1 MGAYANPQEV
11 EGQFDLGQ
19 EGRAYQNMFQSIT
32 KSFMNASEKI
42 AERHAANEK
51 RNKAILD
58 QTEEGKAKLQVL
70 YEKGVGKEKTGM
82 NYDCY
87 QGAIEEWG
95 VLNTKQLKGDASP
108 EEKRRAAQ
116 ILASIDNFSSTSS
129 DAYGL
134 IENWN
139 KSLKLVGEGA
149 PDLSGC
155 DPDMVRALTALDKR
169 DGSQIQP
176 GFYKDKD
183 GNYDY
188 TNHGYVLSG
197 YKDESGTEY
206 PEKFISGKELK
217 IALDTGGSSGMVYK
231 KSYSSDNKKISDAF
245 KIGDDGMGIFEYK
258 KDEPTGRVSEDYLTG
273 EPGKEIPVRSVQGG
287 VWMQKTV
294 KIDKNRILN
303 AVGTQLDAVADAS
316 ATMTNEVATK
326 YNNYVLPVIDKDKNP
341 NFDKYN
347 QLEDFAKF
355 VPIPGYDKA
364 FPYNK
369 AILTSD
375 EATLNAIRHNNRAA
389 FAQTLKDEQPVGE
402 PYFVPN
408 PKPEKPVKPTAG
420 KTAKVPAAV
429 AKQNDWNAKIKDVI
443 ETGQGGTPIKNG
455 LTLTKDKQGNWS
467 LLDKD
472 DLPYAPAE
480 NIHDPYVL
488 QKYIGGTAKRSKK
501 AKKPLK

>member
-1 MGAYANPQEV
+1 MGAYANPDQNAGVEALQQ
-11 EGQFDLGQ
+11 EGQ
-19 EGRAYQNMFQSIT
+19 AYQNMFASLT
-32 KSFMNASEKI
+32 KSFSGASEKI
-42 AERHAANEK
+42 AERHRANEK
-51 RNKAILD
+51 RNQAILA
-58 QTEEGKAKLQVL
+58 QTEEDGAKLQVL
-70 YEKGVGKEKTGM
+70 LEKGIGKEKTGM

-87 QGAIEEWG
+87 QDAIKEW
-95 VLNTKQLKGDASP
+95 KGINNKIVGGIATSG
-108 EEKRRAAQ
+108 EKRRAAQ
-116 ILASIDNFSSTSS
+116 IMASIDNFSSTAS

-134 IENWN
+134 IENWK
-139 KSLKLVGEGA
+139 KSSKLIGEGA

-155 DPDMVRALTALDKR
+155 DPDMIKALNALSAQ
-169 DGSQIQP
+169 DGNQIQP

-188 TNHGYVLSG
+188 TNHGYVLAP
-197 YKDESGTEY
+197 YKDADGIEHPG
-206 PEKFISGKELK
+206 KFISGKELK
-217 IALDTGGSSGMVYK
+217 TALDNGGSSGMVYK
-231 KSYSSDNKKISDAF
+231 KSYSGDNKKISNAF
-245 KIGDDGMGIFEYK
+245 KIGEDGTGIFEYK
-258 KDEPTGRVSEDYLTG
+258 KDEPTGRVSEDYLTN
-273 EPGKEIPVRSVQGG
+273 EPGKEIPIRSVQGG

-294 KIDKNRILN
+294 KIDKNKILN

-375 EATLNAIRHNNRAA
+375 EETLNAIRHNNRAA

-408 PKPEKPVKPTAG
+408 PEPEKPVKATGG
-420 KTAKVPAAV
+420 KTAKVPAAEL
-429 AKQNDWNAKIKDVI
+429 KQKAFNNRIDTLIK
-443 ETGQGGTPIKNG
+443 TKKGGVTAGGYTLSIVNGKWGLRDKNG
-455 LTLTKDKQGNWS
+455 VEKYGT
-467 LLDKD
+467 
-472 DLPYAPAE
+472 E
-480 NIHDPYVL
+480 NITSPREL
-488 QKYIGGTAKRSKK
+488 ATYIGSTL
-501 AKKPLK
+501 PVLK

>member
-42 AERHAANEK
+42 AERHRENEK
-51 RNKAILD
+51 RNKAVLA
-58 QTEEGKAKLQVL
+58 QTEEDGAKLQVL
-70 YEKGVGKEKTGM
+70 LEKGIGKEKTGM

-87 QGAIEEWG
+87 QEAIKEWKTI
-95 VLNTKQLKGDASP
+95 NTKIVGGVATSG
-108 EEKRRAAQ
+108 EKRRSAQ
-116 ILASIDNFSSTSS
+116 IMASIDNFSSTAS

-134 IENWN
+134 IENWK
-139 KSLKLVGEGA
+139 KSSRLIGEGS

-155 DPDMVRALTALDKR
+155 DPDMVKALNALSAQ

-188 TNHGYVLSG
+188 TNHGYILSP
-197 YKDESGTEY
+197 YKDGDGVEHPG
-206 PEKFISGKELK
+206 KFISGKELK
-217 IALDTGGSSGMVYK
+217 TALDNGGSSGMVYK
-231 KSYSSDNKKISDAF
+231 KSYSGDNKKISDAF
-245 KIGDDGMGIFEYK
+245 KIGDDGMGIFEYNK
-258 KDEPTGRVSEDYLTG
+258 NEPTGKVSADYLTD
-273 EPGKEIPVRSVQGG
+273 EPGQEITVRKTQGG
-287 VWMQKTV
+287 VWKQKTL
-294 KIDKNRILN
+294 KIDKNKILN

-316 ATMTNEVATK
+316 ATVTNEVATK
-326 YNNYVLPVIDKDKNP
+326 YNNYVLPIVDKDKNP

-375 EATLNAIRHNNRAA
+375 EEALNAIRHNNRAA
-389 FAQTLKDEQPVGE
+389 FAQTLKNEQPVGE
-402 PYFVPN
+402 MYFVPA
-408 PKPEKPVKPTAG
+408 PKPEKPTKGAGG

-429 AKQNDWNAKIKDVI
+429 AKQKDFDERIKAVI
-443 ETGQGGTPIKNG
+443 ASGKGGTPIKNG
-455 LTLTKDKQGNWS
+455 YTLTKDENGNWA

-472 DLPYAPAE
+472 GLPKPGTE
-480 NIHDPYVL
+480 KEHDPYVL
-488 QKYIGGTAKRSKK
+488 QSYIGGTAKRG
-501 AKKPLK
+501 LK